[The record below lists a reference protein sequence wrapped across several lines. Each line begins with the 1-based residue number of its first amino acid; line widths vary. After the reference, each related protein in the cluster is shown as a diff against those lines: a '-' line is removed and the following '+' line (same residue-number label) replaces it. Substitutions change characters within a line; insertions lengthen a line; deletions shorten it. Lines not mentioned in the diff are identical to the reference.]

1 MNKDFAFAFHKNVIA
16 LSAEF
21 LLETWNGFSTTIT
34 KELDL
39 NPSVNQI
46 TKGY

>member
-1 MNKDFAFAFHKNVIA
+1 MNKDFAFAFHKNAVNVIA
-16 LSAEF
+16 LSAE
-21 LLETWNGFSTTIT
+21 TWNGFSS

-39 NPSVNQI
+39 NPNVNQI